1 LEVYLLKFHT
11 TYFILNH
18 SHANK
23 HKGVQEVVDSAVAD
37 YFLGLCG
44 RNFLLTEEIF
54 STSIVLRVCVLV
66 FLVKA
71 LQ

>member
-1 LEVYLLKFHT
+1 MFHS

-23 HKGVQEVVDSAVAD
+23 HKGVQRVVDSAVAD
-37 YFLGLCG
+37 YFLGLCD
-44 RNFLLTEEIF
+44 RKFLLTEESF
-54 STSIVLRVCVLV
+54 SKIIGLCVLV
-66 FLVKA
+66 FPVKA